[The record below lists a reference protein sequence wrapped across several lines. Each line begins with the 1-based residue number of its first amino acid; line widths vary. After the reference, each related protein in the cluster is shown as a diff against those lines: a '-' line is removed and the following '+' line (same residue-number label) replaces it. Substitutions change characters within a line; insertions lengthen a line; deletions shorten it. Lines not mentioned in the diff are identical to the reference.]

1 MAPMHQCLCTSYKCN
16 EIVDA
21 AGERGNLVDACK
33 YRNHQQADKN
43 AAMRAL
49 ATQAQEAILEQQEE
63 SLSNALKG
71 MPMMDLTTIP
81 AAAMPLPDN
90 DRYNIDRTR
99 RMVAHVSE
107 VKEELVRLRVEAESV
122 KLPANTQLDDE
133 AIGGELRAL
142 RALRASGTKLQGK
155 LTMISRRSKVS
166 SVVTLRDETM
176 QELKSL
182 FELIS
187 TVELAWEAALDGR
200 RAQRQDVAK
209 GVKEYDSSILSQ
221 AFGQFE

>member
-1 MAPMHQCLCTSYKCN
+1 MHRCLCTSYKCN

-21 AGERGNLVDACK
+21 AGERGNLVDARK

>member
-1 MAPMHQCLCTSYKCN
+1 MAPMHRCLCTSYKCN

-21 AGERGNLVDACK
+21 AGERGNLVDARK

>member
-1 MAPMHQCLCTSYKCN
+1 
-16 EIVDA
+16 
-21 AGERGNLVDACK
+21 
-33 YRNHQQADKN
+33 
-43 AAMRAL
+43 
-49 ATQAQEAILEQQEE
+49 
-63 SLSNALKG
+63 
-71 MPMMDLTTIP
+71 
-81 AAAMPLPDN
+81 
-90 DRYNIDRTR
+90 
-99 RMVAHVSE
+99 
-107 VKEELVRLRVEAESV
+107 VEAESV